1 MSVVAGIEKFKKAML
16 GHEEKYVLIGGG
28 ACSILFDDAG
38 GNFRLTKDLDVV
50 VLVDD
55 ADPSFGRAIW
65 DFIKEGGY
73 ESSKRREGG
82 CIYYRFDLPKKSPN
96 KGIYPGE
103 IELFS
108 RRPDFVLEDEKAH
121 IVPLPFDETVSSLSA
136 IILDDGYYEFIRENA
151 VQIEGVSLLSAL
163 HIIPLKMRA
172 HIDNMHLYSEG
183 IRISEKNLSKHRG
196 GRQALAFRTDAL
208 RCRGVLRGLRGLH
221 RACDEQEEEGRSRR
235 EDRLPSQS
243 LPVKKGQMNN
253 LPGRHSV
260 GQWAEE
266 PLCVIRMLSQWFT
279 NIK

>member
-96 KGIYPGE
+96 EGIYPGE

-196 GRQALAFRTDAL
+196 DVAELADLLAE
-208 RCRGVLRGLRGLH
+208 
-221 RACDEQEEEGRSRR
+221 D
-235 EDRLPSQS
+235 DRLLLS
-243 LPVKKGQMNN
+243 GQM
-253 LPGRHSV
+253 RSD
-260 GQWAEE
+260 AEAFFE
-266 PLCVIRMLSQWFT
+266 DFEDYIARVTSRKKKADLEERIAFLRRVYL
-279 NIK
+279 